1 MMRVEAWACAKA
13 VAMAVVMVVEKGDSL
28 VSVMASLK
36 AIWSGLHYGTRRYKE
51 IIFFVYKMYTNYEEG
66 KYVPGKVA

>member
-1 MMRVEAWACAKA
+1 MRVEAWACAKA
-13 VAMAVVMVVEKGDSL
+13 LAMALVKVVEKGDLL

-51 IIFFVYKMYTNYEEG
+51 IIFFVYKIKTNYEGG
-66 KYVPGKVA
+66 KYVPGIVA